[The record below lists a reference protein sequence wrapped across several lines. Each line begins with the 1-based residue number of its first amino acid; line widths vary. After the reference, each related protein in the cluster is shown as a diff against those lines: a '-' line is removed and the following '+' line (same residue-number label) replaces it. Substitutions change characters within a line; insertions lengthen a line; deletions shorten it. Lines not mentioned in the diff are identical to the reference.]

1 MDLLNAHSVV
11 NKGSLVQDIIVSQ
24 NLDVLAVTETW
35 IICDDSDAVKLIL
48 VSSLTMHFIFGVFL
62 QCKSDILYE
71 HADIWM
77 EEEQD
82 LWCYVKHKKTK
93 MLFSSLDWILA
104 TAKKR
109 NESNVSISALS
120 LTECKQL

>member
-1 MDLLNAHSVV
+1 MSTLTAVPLVIAGIATKPGPAAVKMDLLNAHSVV

-71 HADIWM
+71 HADI
-77 EEEQD
+77 
-82 LWCYVKHKKTK
+82 
-93 MLFSSLDWILA
+93 
-104 TAKKR
+104 
-109 NESNVSISALS
+109 
-120 LTECKQL
+120 